1 MAMFNDKHHHPLR
14 LAVVPWRN
22 DRPVFGTDNFAAI
35 IIIMIIRT
43 CELDTIGIVIVF
55 TITITQTIFVDKIFC
70 CLWPLFSPKIKSTI
84 QKENSQFPSQPLND
98 WVMSKRGSLFLRI
111 TSHSIKG
118 TITFAVTRV
127 NMRNIYTSSQTQSQR
142 HLSLQHLQTQRP
154 NKVGLLCGAA
164 QIIRKKVDKWFCTQ
178 WLALWQTPHFWQGH
192 RLRQQ
197 CNWKSTLFYFLTP
210 TFFMAILRCFVSG
223 LLSIN
228 VG

>member
-1 MAMFNDKHHHPLR
+1 MSRLWRTHARTVESRAVFSLNWIRKRKLSIPLPTLKWLSNVQKR
-14 LAVVPWRN
+14 FIISSDYFPQYKRN
-22 DRPVFGTDNFAAI
+22 DH
-35 IIIMIIRT
+35 
-43 CELDTIGIVIVF
+43 L
-55 TITITQTIFVDKIFC
+55 
-70 CLWPLFSPKIKSTI
+70 
-84 QKENSQFPSQPLND
+84 
-98 WVMSKRGSLFLRI
+98 
-111 TSHSIKG
+111 
-118 TITFAVTRV
+118 TRV

-142 HLSLQHLQTQRP
+142 HISLQHLQKQRP

-210 TFFMAILRCFVSG
+210 TFFMAILWCFVSG

-228 VG
+228 FG

>member
-1 MAMFNDKHHHPLR
+1 MGPLMIDMAFMPLYMWEMWD
-14 LAVVPWRN
+14 VT
-22 DRPVFGTDNFAAI
+22 PVTDT
-35 IIIMIIRT
+35 RT
-43 CELDTIGIVIVF
+43 DSRKVGQYSVWTE
-55 TITITQTIFVDKIFC
+55 
-70 CLWPLFSPKIKSTI
+70 SA
-84 QKENSQFPSQPLND
+84 KENSQFPSQPLND

-228 VG
+228 FG